1 MALRYTEV
9 RWLGSFTAQVI
20 WAVSN
25 TKCRSL
31 FKQGRELK
39 KFILMLLLALGL
51 NGVTLADNG
60 IISEGVVIQANGKD
74 AADFKR
80 ALILASNMH
89 EEMPHAKFELIV
101 FGPSVKLLTAFSDA
115 VPLIQKI
122 QSEGIQI
129 IACGRSLKTENLNDA
144 DLTPNIKVEPFGAV
158 WLVNRQKQG
167 WQYIKP

>member
-1 MALRYTEV
+1 M
-9 RWLGSFTAQVI
+9 
-20 WAVSN
+20 
-25 TKCRSL
+25 
-31 FKQGRELK
+31 K
-39 KFILMLLLALGL
+39 KFILMLFLGL
-51 NGVTLADNG
+51 GLCGSALADNALV
-60 IISEGVVIQANGKD
+60 SEGVVVQANGKD

-89 EEMPHAKFELIV
+89 HEMPQTKFELIV

-129 IACGRSLKTENLNDA
+129 IACGRSLNTENLKDT
-144 DLTPNIKVEPFGAV
+144 DLTSNIKVEPFGAV